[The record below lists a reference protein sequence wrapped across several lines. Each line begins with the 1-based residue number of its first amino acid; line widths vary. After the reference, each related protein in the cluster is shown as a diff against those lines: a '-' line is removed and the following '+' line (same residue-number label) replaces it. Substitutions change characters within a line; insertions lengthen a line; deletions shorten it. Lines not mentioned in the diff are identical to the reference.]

1 MNKNEIAQKV
11 ENLRIEKELTQEE
24 LALRCGIKEDV
35 IRKIENGKKIPSPK
49 ILRLISQELDYQFEL
64 DDDENIDF
72 WLVTL
77 HLSNFFCSAIIP
89 LVIWLWKKE
98 NDPDI
103 DTQGK
108 DVINFQL
115 SMIIYFIASSVLIFV
130 WIGLIF
136 LLVLGWYLTIITIVN
151 TIKVVNGNDY
161 NYPLSIKFL
170 K

>member
-1 MNKNEIAQKV
+1 MNKNDIAKKI
-11 ENLRIEKELTQEE
+11 ENLRIEKKLTQEE

-35 IRKIENGKKIPSPK
+35 IRKIENDKKTPNPK
-49 ILRLISQELDYQFEL
+49 VLRLISKELDFHFEL
-64 DDDENIDF
+64 DDDENLYF
-72 WLVTL
+72 WLVSL

-89 LVIWLWKKE
+89 LVIWSWKKAT
-98 NDPDI
+98 DPEL

-115 SMIIYFIASSVLIFV
+115 SMIIYLIASSVLVFV
-130 WIGLIF
+130 WIGIIF
-136 LLVLGWYLTIITIVN
+136 LLILGWYLTIITIVN

-161 NYPLSIKFL
+161 NYPLSIRFL